1 MRLAR
6 FVVVVVVVVTDIK
19 EALATV
25 TINGMFLSFLFSSRN
40 LVSLIS
46 SRSQPQHKALPVR
59 THFIEPQR
67 RTSIHTQN
75 GYIAEHTNVRET
87 GVWRMSEIA

>member
-1 MRLAR
+1 MVCS
-6 FVVVVVVVVTDIK
+6 FVKESSQFDII
-19 EALATV
+19 E
-25 TINGMFLSFLFSSRN
+25 
-40 LVSLIS
+40 
-46 SRSQPQHKALPVR
+46 QHKALPVR

-67 RTSIHTQN
+67 RTTIHTQN

>member
-1 MRLAR
+1 MVCS
-6 FVVVVVVVVTDIK
+6 FVKESSQSDII
-19 EALATV
+19 E
-25 TINGMFLSFLFSSRN
+25 
-40 LVSLIS
+40 
-46 SRSQPQHKALPVR
+46 QHKALPVR

-67 RTSIHTQN
+67 QTSIHTQN